1 MLSLNRLAVLSFIHT
16 VSDGLRV
23 ERLLMMGVKQYG
35 LALLDFKDVLEIGYR
50 TDQWLREFVERRARP
65 EPMCGA

>member
-1 MLSLNRLAVLSFIHT
+1 LLNL
-16 VSDGLRV
+16 
-23 ERLLMMGVKQYG
+23 
-35 LALLDFKDVLEIGYR
+35 KDVLEIGYR